1 MCYNEL
7 KGAEAVSRKVKIFA
21 VWMLAAAV
29 LSGCAMTTVD
39 QMYSPPKRSAAYEDL
54 QSAIDMAMVGMDYAS
69 PSSGENRQT
78 VQLADLDGDGTDEY
92 LLFARDTSDNPMKI
106 LIFRRDAEECR
117 LTDTI
122 ESRGS
127 GFDLVEYADLDGNPG
142 MELIV
147 GRQVSETVLRSVSVY
162 AFSDGQTTQL
172 LSTNYTKMVTADM
185 DSDGSMELFLISGG
199 ESDEE
204 NATAVLY
211 DCVGGAIVRSR
222 QISLSAHSD
231 YVKRIMVGRLQDG
244 IPAVF
249 VASSIADS
257 AIITD
262 VFALKDGNFTNVSF
276 SNDSGT
282 SVQTLRNYYV
292 YADDI
297 DDDGILE
304 LPDLIDMKPVENT
317 WMASNQKLIRWY
329 GMDIYGKET
338 DKMYSF
344 HNFDGGWYL
353 QLDRFITPR
362 VSVVRRDNSF
372 EFYLWDEEFQNTQI
386 LMTVYTMTG
395 NNRETEAAEQDY
407 YVLYRTEGVLYAV
420 KTEEAAMELGL
431 IPELLADCFH
441 PIQMDWK
448 NGET

>member
-1 MCYNEL
+1 M
-7 KGAEAVSRKVKIFA
+7 GRKLNILICSMF
-21 VWMLAAAV
+21 AAAV

-54 QSAIDMAMVGMDYAS
+54 QRAIDSAMDGMDYAS

-78 VQLADLDGDGTDEY
+78 VQMADLDGDGSDEY
-92 LLFARDTSDNPMKI
+92 LLFARDTSDSPMKI
-106 LIFRRDAEECR
+106 LIFNQDENGCR
-117 LTDTI
+117 LLETI
-122 ESRGS
+122 EGPGA
-127 GFDLVEYADLDGNPG
+127 GFDLVEYADLDGKSG
-142 MELIV
+142 MELVV

-162 AFSDGQTTQL
+162 TFSEGRATHL
-172 LSTNYTKMVTADM
+172 MSTNYAKLVATDM
-185 DSDGSMELFLISGG
+185 DSDGTTELFLINVG
-199 ESDEE
+199 ETDAE
-204 NATAVLY
+204 NATAALY
-211 DCVGGAIVRSR
+211 DCVDGTIVRSR
-222 QISLSAHSD
+222 QASLSARADHI
-231 YVKRIMVGRLQDG
+231 KRIMVGRLQSG
-244 IPAVF
+244 EPAVY

-262 VFALKDGNFTNVSF
+262 VFALKDGAFTNISF

-292 YADDI
+292 YADDV

-329 GMDIYGKET
+329 AMDIHGIET

-353 QLDRFITPR
+353 QLDRFLTPR
-362 VSVVRRDNSF
+362 ISVVRQDNNF
-372 EFYLWDEEFQNTQI
+372 IFYLWDERFQDVQI
-386 LMTVYTMTG
+386 LMTIHTLTG
-395 NNRETEAAEQDY
+395 HDREAEASEHGY
-407 YVLYRTEGVLYAV
+407 YALHRAEGVLYAV
-420 KTEEAAMELGL
+420 ETEEAAVELGL
-431 IPELLADCFH
+431 IPELLADSFH